1 MNNKNAYELA
11 NELAFMYI
19 EGDITG
25 SFNCQIREMLR
36 QQQQEL
42 DALKD
47 KLND

>member
-1 MNNKNAYELA
+1 MDEKTAYDLA

-19 EGDITG
+19 DGDITG

-42 DALKD
+42 DALKE